1 MPTPDELAEQAGRM
15 HADRV
20 GALLGEFPQ
29 EDWQDVL
36 AVGIAAA
43 RFVAILREGSSVPD
57 EGRNRGIFWE
67 RKQGIFGKDQGIFSS
82 EQQRRWPRQSKWPLT
97 GAVKFSEATT
107 IRRLRTCR

>member
-57 EGRNRGIFWE
+57 EGRNRGIFWK
-67 RKQGIFGKDQGIFSS
+67 RKQGIFGKEQGIFSS
-82 EQQRRWPRQSKWPLT
+82 EQQRRWPRDNQS
-97 GAVKFSEATT
+97 G
-107 IRRLRTCR
+107 RLLGG